1 MSDQQTDPV
10 KAITED
16 EASGEIARIY
26 RDIRESLGVP
36 VVNLI
41 WRHLATVPGALP
53 WAWDSLK
60 PLYVSGAITE
70 AAALLRASLRTD
82 QNLVF
87 SSSTLKSVSLSP
99 NDLRSISVVLNSY
112 ERSNSL
118 NLIALNALL
127 AKIDGVDIQERDR
140 LPQVAIDEK
149 SVVHGEMP
157 ELLALANMEAEVRD
171 LVEELN
177 QIGGRSDIMPSMYR
191 HLAHWPQYL
200 ALLHVLVKTIETE
213 SGLESQIVNTIGKA
227 RTAAVQLVPQLANDV
242 EPLPAASELEVRDA
256 LPRFIEGTL
265 GKMTTIIQLVSAAM
279 PSTEQSTRNSW
290 WTDISQSSS
299 G

>member
-1 MSDQQTDPV
+1 MSDQRTDPV
-10 KAITED
+10 AAITED
-16 EASGEIARIY
+16 EAFGETARIY

-70 AAALLRASLRTD
+70 AAVLLRASLRPD

-87 SSSTLKSVSLSP
+87 SFSTLKSVSLSP
-99 NDLRSISVVLNSY
+99 DDLRSITVVLNSY
-112 ERSNSL
+112 ERSNFL

-127 AKIDGVDIQERDR
+127 AKIDGVEIRERDR
-140 LPQVAIDEK
+140 LSQFATDEK
-149 SVVHGEMP
+149 GVVHGEMP
-157 ELLALANMEAEVRD
+157 ELLTLSNMEADVRD

-200 ALLHVLVKTIETE
+200 GLLHVLVKTIEAE
-213 SGLESQIVNTIGKA
+213 SGLESQIVNTIEEA
-227 RTAAVQLVPQLANDV
+227 RTAAVQLLPQLANDV
-242 EPLPAASELEVRDA
+242 EPLTAASELEVRDA
-256 LPRFIEGTL
+256 LSRFIEGTL

-279 PSTEQSTRNSW
+279 PSTEQLPRNS
-290 WTDISQSSS
+290 
-299 G
+299 

>member
-70 AAALLRASLRTD
+70 AAVLLRASLRTD

-99 NDLRSISVVLNSY
+99 DDLRSITVVLNSY

-127 AKIDGVDIQERDR
+127 AKIDGVEIQERDR
-140 LPQVAIDEK
+140 LPRVAIDEK

-177 QIGGRSDIMPSMYR
+177 QIGGRSDIMHSMYR

-227 RTAAVQLVPQLANDV
+227 RTAAVQLLPQLANDV
-242 EPLPAASELEVRDA
+242 EPLTAASELEVREA

>member
-1 MSDQQTDPV
+1 
-10 KAITED
+10 
-16 EASGEIARIY
+16 
-26 RDIRESLGVP
+26 
-36 VVNLI
+36 
-41 WRHLATVPGALP
+41 
-53 WAWDSLK
+53 
-60 PLYVSGAITE
+60 
-70 AAALLRASLRTD
+70 
-82 QNLVF
+82 
-87 SSSTLKSVSLSP
+87 
-99 NDLRSISVVLNSY
+99 VLNSY

>member
-1 MSDQQTDPV
+1 LSDQQTDPV

-26 RDIRESLGVP
+26 QDIRESLGVP

-70 AAALLRASLRTD
+70 AAVLLRASLRTD

-99 NDLRSISVVLNSY
+99 DDLRSITVVLNSY

-140 LPQVAIDEK
+140 LSQVAIDEK

-227 RTAAVQLVPQLANDV
+227 RTAAVHLLPQLANDV

>member
-10 KAITED
+10 KAITEN

-70 AAALLRASLRTD
+70 AAVLLRASLRTD

-99 NDLRSISVVLNSY
+99 DDLRSITVVLNSY

-127 AKIDGVDIQERDR
+127 AKIDGVEIQERDR
-140 LPQVAIDEK
+140 LPRVAIDEK

-227 RTAAVQLVPQLANDV
+227 RTAAVQLLPQLANDV
-242 EPLPAASELEVRDA
+242 EPLTAASELEVRDA

-290 WTDISQSSS
+290 WIDISQSSS